1 MFQKSL
7 YFIVFLSIIIP
18 AKGQLTINKGQQA
31 VANKQPV
38 TGNGQSP
45 AAITQLQTSSER
57 SLHYRAMGTDFVIV
71 NGKMRFNRALYG
83 TNTGFRVEAGDLPE
97 FALYMPG
104 MGGNFKFGLIAG
116 NNSKWLTAA
125 KSIKAT
131 YRPGSMLYEIKDPL
145 LGNGAMYIT
154 VLALAGAEGMIVKTQ
169 FANVTTKA
177 ALCWVFGGASGK
189 KFSRDGDIGAD
200 PESSFYLQPDYCKG
214 NEYTITKNS
223 FHLLYGAGRVLTEE
237 ERYDIQHKPQRELPA
252 SLNKNLKQLSALV
265 PPSSLIRL
273 TDAAQQENPLLL
285 YQSNATETPA
295 IAGKMPIANGAHY
308 FLIQPTDTLAIAYNS
323 LAQTFNAAEASR
335 KKLAGRI
342 KVVTPDSWIN
352 TLGGALSIAADG
364 IWESPTYL
372 HGAVAWRMRLPAW
385 RGAYVAD
392 ALGWHD
398 RARMHFSSYA
408 LSQVTTPATGPV
420 VFDTALHLARQLE
433 KMGTSMFS
441 SGYICRNP
449 NGDMRPH
456 HYDMNLVFID
466 QLLTHFYYTGDSSYI
481 KEQWP
486 LIQRHLTWEKRNF
499 DADNDGLYDAYC
511 CIWASDALQYSGG
524 GVTHSSAYNYRANTV
539 AAQLAPIAGS
549 DPAPYQNEASRIF
562 DAVNTLLWMPELGWY
577 AEYKDA
583 LGEKLLHPAAGL
595 WTIYHA
601 IDEKLPDGFK
611 AYQALRYVDKFIP
624 HIPVQVK
631 GLRDTSHYLLTTT
644 NWQPYTWSL
653 NNVVLAENLHT
664 ALAYWQGNRP
674 EDAYRL
680 WKSALVESMY
690 LSSSPGG
697 FQQLSFYDAIRGE
710 LYRDFADPIGM
721 AARSLTEGL
730 FGILPDALKDTLTI
744 KPGWP
749 AAWNMANLQTPD
761 IAFDFKRTATTDQFV
776 LKPNFPRA
784 MNLRLQVGAWKD
796 AIESVIVNGQPAPW
810 RGVNEAVG
818 SPVIEIAAGKA
829 KQYTIA
835 IKWAGTA
842 IQPMR
847 YDSVY
852 AMGAQLSAVVPAGFI
867 QSIYDPQQVLQHI
880 MLTSNQ
886 VQAAIQGGAGHKT
899 AFIQIRQG
907 EMVWWFPLCFEVKQ
921 PVEIIPADE
930 ASDQHIQFNIRNNGV
945 AVSGKLIVNPGEQQ
959 HQQAQQL
966 PAKATSGV
974 ISIPASYLVPGSN
987 QIRVEW
993 GEGQH
998 IDTIML
1004 NWHVKAGPTSRFEK
1018 IDLSTYY
1025 NDRVTNIFKQNY
1037 LMPRPQSTT
1046 LQLPVQGIGNWCYPL
1061 VQPVIDDAGLRKAAV
1076 NNEFVLPQHIP
1087 LATPADTLTK
1097 NILFTSKWD
1106 NYPDSAVVPLTG
1118 FAKHIYFLV
1127 AGSTNPMQTRL
1138 VNGELRVRYKDGSVD
1153 TLALVN
1159 PQNWWPVEQDY
1170 FIDGVGFTTDAPRPL
1185 RLHLKTG
1192 KVYTSPTAEY
1202 TTIKGFSN
1210 MVIDG
1215 GAATILDMPLH
1226 NNKELQSV
1234 SLHTFA
1240 NDVVIGLMSVTLAR

>member
-1 MFQKSL
+1 MFHKFL

-18 AKGQLTINKGQQA
+18 AGVNGQLAIG
-31 VANKQPV
+31 NKQVPV
-38 TGNGQSP
+38 DKQPATGNGQSP
-45 AAITQLQTSSER
+45 AAATQPQTSRER
-57 SLHYRAMGTDFVIV
+57 NLHYRAEGTDFVTV
-71 NGKMRFNRALYG
+71 NGKLRFNRALYG

-116 NNSKWLTAA
+116 NNSKWLTEA
-125 KSIKAT
+125 KSVKAT
-131 YRPGSMLYEIKDPL
+131 YRPGSMLYEVKDPL
-145 LGNGAMYIT
+145 LGNGAMLIT
-154 VLALAGAEGMIVKTQ
+154 VLALADTEGMIVKTQ
-169 FANVTTKA
+169 FVNVTTKA

-200 PESSFYLQPDYCKG
+200 PESSFYLQPDYCKD
-214 NEYTITKNS
+214 NVYTISKNS
-223 FHLLYGAGRVLTEE
+223 FHLGY
-237 ERYDIQHKPQRELPA
+237 Q
-252 SLNKNLKQLSALV
+252 NLKQLSAIV
-265 PPSSLIRL
+265 PPASVIRL
-273 TDAAQQENPLLL
+273 TDAAQQDNPLLL
-285 YQSNATETPA
+285 YQSNVTATPA
-295 IAGKMPIANGAHY
+295 IAGKMNIVNGAHY
-308 FLIQPTDTLAIAYNS
+308 FLIQPADSLSIAYTA
-323 LAQTFNAAEASR
+323 LAQTFNAAEAAR

-342 KVVTPDSWIN
+342 RVVTPDPWIN
-352 TLGGALSIAADG
+352 TLGGALSVAADG
-364 IWESPTYL
+364 IWETPTYL

-398 RARMHFSSYA
+398 RARTHFSSYA

-456 HYDMNLVFID
+456 HYDMNLVFVD

-481 KEQWP
+481 KQQWP
-486 LIQRHLTWEKRNF
+486 LLQRHLAWEKRNF

-539 AAQLAPIAGS
+539 AAQLAPIVGE
-549 DPAPYQNEASRIF
+549 DPAPYQNEANKIF
-562 DAVNTLLWMPELGWY
+562 DAVNNQLWIPELGWY

-601 IDEKLPDGFK
+601 IDGKLPDGFK

-624 HIPVQVK
+624 HIRVMAK
-631 GLRDTSHYLLTTT
+631 GLRDTGHFVLTTT

-664 ALAYWQGNRP
+664 ALAYWQGNRK

-697 FQQLSFYDAIRGE
+697 FEQLSYYDAIRGE

-749 AAWNMANLQTPD
+749 SAWNMATLQTPD
-761 IAFDFKRTATTDQFV
+761 IVFDFKRTASADQYI
-776 LKPNFPRA
+776 LKPSFPRP
-784 MNLRLQVGAWKD
+784 MNLRLQVRAWKD
-796 AIESVIVNGQPAPW
+796 AIESVMVNGQPVSW
-810 RGVNEAVG
+810 QGINEAVG
-818 SPVIEIAAGKA
+818 EPVIDIAAGKA
-829 KQYTIA
+829 KQYTIV
-835 IKWAGTA
+835 IKWAGSV

-852 AMGAQLSAVVPAGFI
+852 AVGAQLTAATPAGFI
-867 QSIYDPQQVLQHI
+867 QSIYDPQQVLQQI

-886 VQAAIQGGAGHKT
+886 VQATIQGEGGNKT
-899 AFIQIRQG
+899 AFIQLRQG

-921 PVEIIPADE
+921 PVEIIPAGE
-930 ASDQHIQFNIRNNGV
+930 VNDQHIRFHIKNNGA
-945 AVSGKLIVNPGEQQ
+945 AVTGNIIVNRDDNAW
-959 HQQAQQL
+959 QQAIQL
-966 PAKATSGV
+966 AANAISGE
-974 ISIPASYLVPGSN
+974 ISVPASYLVPGSN
-987 QIRVEW
+987 HIWVEW
-993 GEGQH
+993 DEGRLH
-998 IDTIML
+998 TDTIML
-1004 NWHVKAGPTSRFEK
+1004 NWNIQASAANKFEK

-1025 NDRVTNIFKQNY
+1025 NDKVTNIFKQSY
-1037 LMPRPQSTT
+1037 LSPRPQSTT

-1061 VQPVIDDAGLRKAAV
+1061 IQPVIDDAGLRKAAV

-1087 LATPADTLTK
+1087 FATPADTLAK

-1106 NYPDSAVVPLTG
+1106 NYRDSAVVPLTG
-1118 FAKHIYFLV
+1118 NAKHIYYLL
-1127 AGSTNPMQTRL
+1127 AGSTNPMQTRM
-1138 VNGELRVRYKDGSVD
+1138 VNGELRVHYKDGSID
-1153 TLALVN
+1153 TLTLTN
-1159 PQNWWPVEQDY
+1159 PQNWWPIEQDY
-1170 FIDGVGFTTDAPRPL
+1170 FIDSVGFTTDAPRPL

-1192 KVYTSPTAEY
+1192 KVYTTAAEY

-1210 MVIDG
+1210 KAIDG
-1215 GAATILDMPLH
+1215 GAATILDMPLDH
-1226 NNKELQSV
+1226 NKELQSV